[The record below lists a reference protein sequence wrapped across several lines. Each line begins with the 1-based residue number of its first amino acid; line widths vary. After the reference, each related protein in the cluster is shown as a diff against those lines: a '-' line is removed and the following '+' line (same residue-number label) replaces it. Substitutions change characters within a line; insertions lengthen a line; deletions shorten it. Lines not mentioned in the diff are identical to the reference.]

1 MDALKQ
7 FWAER
12 APRERA
18 ILLAG
23 GVLLAL
29 VIVYLVL
36 IEPAWTGIARLEK
49 SLPQQRAN
57 AAELEALL
65 AEVKALKA
73 KPAVATMSAADARG
87 ALEGS
92 LTRAGLKATR
102 IVPLSDGDIQL
113 TFSDVPAQSANSGRA
128 RPPSRSPA
136 ATPHRATS
144 MSTLP
149 CGWRGSER
157 HRCARCCSPSPRWSR
172 CC

>member
-12 APRERA
+12 APRERSV
-18 ILLAG
+18 LLVG
-23 GVLLAL
+23 GVLLLAAIAYLIL
-29 VIVYLVL
+29 V
-36 IEPAWTGIARLEK
+36 EPAWTGIARLEK

-73 KPAVATMSAADARG
+73 RPAVATMSATDARG

-92 LTRAGLKATR
+92 LTKAGIKAAR

-113 TFSDVPAQSANSGRA
+113 TFSDVPVSKWAPWLASIERELGARSTAVTVTGRDAAPGNVDVELALRLA
-128 RPPSRSPA
+128 RK
-136 ATPHRATS
+136 
-144 MSTLP
+144 
-149 CGWRGSER
+149 
-157 HRCARCCSPSPRWSR
+157 
-172 CC
+172 

>member
-113 TFSDVPAQSANSGRA
+113 TFSDVPVGRWAPWLAGAERELGA
-128 RPPSRSPA
+128 RSTAVTVTGRD
-136 ATPHRATS
+136 ATPGNVDVDLALR
-144 MSTLP
+144 L
-149 CGWRGSER
+149 
-157 HRCARCCSPSPRWSR
+157 ARK
-172 CC
+172 

>member
-23 GVLLAL
+23 GLLLAI
-29 VIVYLVL
+29 VILYLLL
-36 IEPAWTGIARLEK
+36 IEPAWTGISRLEK

-73 KPAVATMSAADARG
+73 RPAVATMSAADARG

-92 LTRAGLKATR
+92 LTRAGIKATR
-102 IVPLSDGDIQL
+102 IVPLSDGDIQM
-113 TFSDVPAQSANSGRA
+113 TFSDVPVGRWAPWLAAVERELGA
-128 RPPSRSPA
+128 RSTSVTIAGRE
-136 ATPHRATS
+136 ATPGNVDVELALR
-144 MSTLP
+144 L
-149 CGWRGSER
+149 
-157 HRCARCCSPSPRWSR
+157 ARK
-172 CC
+172 

>member
-12 APRERA
+12 APRERS
-18 ILLAG
+18 ILLIG
-23 GVLLAL
+23 GALLLA
-29 VIVYLVL
+29 VIAYLIAV
-36 IEPAWTGIARLEK
+36 EPAWTGIARLER

-73 KPAVATMSAADARG
+73 RPAVATMSATDARG

-92 LTRAGLKATR
+92 LTKAGLKAAR

-113 TFSDVPAQSANSGRA
+113 TFSDVPASKWAPWLASIERELGA
-128 RPPSRSPA
+128 
-136 ATPHRATS
+136 RATAV
-144 MSTLP
+144 TVTGRDAAPGNVDVELAL
-149 CGWRGSER
+149 RL
-157 HRCARCCSPSPRWSR
+157 ARK
-172 CC
+172 